1 MSDGHLHIGGA
12 WMAGAGAPFASLD
25 PATGEILWQG
35 AAADDGDV
43 DRAVGAARA
52 AFADWAGRPLEE
64 RIAILERYAAAV
76 EAVRPALAETIARET
91 GKPLWDAM
99 GEAGAMVGKVAIS
112 LAAYEERTPTRE
124 RVAGG
129 VRQCLT
135 HRPHGVLAVFGPFNF
150 PGHLPNGHIVPAL
163 LAGNTVV
170 LKPSEL
176 TPATAEAMLRLW
188 IEAGLPPG
196 VLNLVQGG
204 RETGMVL
211 SAHPGI
217 DGVLF
222 TGSFETG
229 RALARQMADEPGRI
243 LALEMG
249 GNNPLIVWDVADHDA
264 AAALIVQSAFLTSGQ
279 RCTCARRLILPE
291 GAQGDAVLERLET
304 LIGRLIVGA
313 WNDEPEP
320 FMGPLVTPAAADR
333 VLDAAAHLLEAGA
346 TALLPPHRLE
356 RGDAFLAPGLLEV
369 TAVRDRPDGEVF
381 GPLLQ
386 VIRVPDFEAALVEAN
401 NTRYGLAAGLISDDS
416 ARYRQFHV
424 GVRAGIVNWNRPT
437 TGASSAAPFGGIG
450 RSGNHRP
457 SAYYAADYCAYPV
470 ASLEDPDDRAQP
482 SALKGLRSEETVE

>member
-1 MSDGHLHIGGA
+1 MSDGHLHIDGA
-12 WMAGAGAPFASLD
+12 WVTGHGPAFESLD
-25 PATGEILWQG
+25 PASGETLWQG
-35 AAADDGDV
+35 AAADAADV
-43 DRAVGAARA
+43 DRAVDAARR
-52 AFADWAGRPLEE
+52 AFPDWAARSLGE
-64 RIAILERYAAAV
+64 RIACLERYATAV
-76 EAVRPALAETIARET
+76 EAAKPALAETIARET
-91 GKPLWDAM
+91 GKPLWDAT
-99 GEAGAMVGKVAIS
+99 GEVGAMVGKIAIS
-112 LAAYEERTPTRE
+112 VAAHEERTPTRE

-129 VRQCLT
+129 LRQRLT

-188 IEAGLPPG
+188 VEAGLPRG

-204 RETGMVL
+204 RETGMAL
-211 SAHPGI
+211 SVHPGI

-229 RALARQMADEPGRI
+229 RALARQMAEEPGRI

-249 GNNPLIVWDVADHDA
+249 GNNPLIVWEAADREA
-264 AAALIVQSAFLTSGQ
+264 AARLIVQSAFITSGQ
-279 RCTCARRLILPE
+279 RCTCARRLVLPE
-291 GAQGDAVLERLET
+291 GAEGDAILERLEA
-304 LIGRLIVGA
+304 LIARLVVGA
-313 WNDEPEP
+313 WNDDPEP
-320 FMGPLVTPAAADR
+320 FMGPLVTPAAAER

-346 TALLPPHRLE
+346 TALVPPHRLE
-356 RGDAFLAPGLLEV
+356 RGDAFLAPGLLDV

-386 VIRVPDFEAALVEAN
+386 VIRVPDFEAALAEAN
-401 NTRYGLAAGLISDDS
+401 NTRYGLAAGLVSDS
-416 ARYRQFHV
+416 ADLYRQFHV
-424 GVRAGIVNWNRPT
+424 RVRAGIANWNRPT

-457 SAYYAADYCAYPV
+457 SAYYAADYCAYPM
-470 ASLEDPDDRAQP
+470 ASLEDPDDRVQAG
-482 SALKGLRSEETVE
+482 AIRGLRAEGDGA